1 MALDFS
7 QEHGLMIGWIILGCY
22 GIADDSIWLFVLML
36 GYLFLLRI
44 SARKMRITVWR
55 PLRHWRTAQQI
66 AIGSLVV
73 I

>member
-22 GIADDSIWLFVLML
+22 GIVDDSIWLFVLML

-44 SARKMRITVWR
+44 SAHNGMATV
-55 PLRHWRTAQQI
+55 A
-66 AIGSLVV
+66 SLEDCATDSYR
-73 I
+73 